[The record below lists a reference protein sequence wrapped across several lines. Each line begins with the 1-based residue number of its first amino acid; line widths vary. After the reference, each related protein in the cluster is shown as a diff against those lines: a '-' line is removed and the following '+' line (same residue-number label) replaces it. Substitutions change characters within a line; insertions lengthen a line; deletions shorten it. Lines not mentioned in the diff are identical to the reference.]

1 MNSNIKLL
9 FTVCWMLPKILRLE
23 LENFKSYKGRQ
34 VIGPFYDFTA
44 IIGPNDSDKSNLMD
58 AISFVLDV
66 RSTHL
71 RGAQLRDL
79 IYAADD
85 REKEQRGRK
94 AFVQLV
100 YQMGNGSELVFTRA
114 ITGAGGSE
122 YKIDHKIVNWDDYSA
137 KLKSLGILVKAR
149 NFLVFQKKIP
159 SISPEVQLAPVNDSQ
174 APLIP
179 IIAKEDE
186 DAPEQDL
193 PAQTAASGCP
203 IPVVVPPTIPNLPR
217 ASVEP
222 DIAAAASAA
231 FTAIMRSNEEGSLI
245 DRDLLIKLLCDP
257 SMLEKLASEHAIPK
271 QAQLPAQLPPTAA
284 HPDPILALIPAPNL
298 DSQPLCSPR
307 VTITRATA
315 VPVNSL
321 PAKDVNYYKSLIQK
335 HGGDRHEMTELAPP
349 HETSH
354 EYHSNPLGSIYREGG
369 WHEQKQNES
378 RKPRTGKPCAYFN
391 TTRGCRQGASCSYLH
406 DSSPSTN
413 SYLQTSSKN
422 MMQRPQGGAKRIKFD
437 R

>member
-1 MNSNIKLL
+1 MVGPKQFKRVSWAPGVNMCQVRLFLSEDAPSQSALGSQDHLQAKAAWLL
-9 FTVCWMLPKILRLE
+9 HSSSAAPDDSVPPGFEALPR
-23 LENFKSYKGRQ
+23 GQ
-34 VIGPFYDFTA
+34 V
-44 IIGPNDSDKSNLMD
+44 
-58 AISFVLDV
+58 
-66 RSTHL
+66 
-71 RGAQLRDL
+71 
-79 IYAADD
+79 
-85 REKEQRGRK
+85 QR
-94 AFVQLV
+94 
-100 YQMGNGSELVFTRA
+100 N
-114 ITGAGGSE
+114 
-122 YKIDHKIVNWDDYSA
+122 
-137 KLKSLGILVKAR
+137 
-149 NFLVFQKKIP
+149 IP
-159 SISPEVQLAPVNDSQ
+159 SIKWQCPPIQWMKPEWLVVAGEESQEVASQNRRQLAVLEAVYPRSSSIPPDPSVSLEVQLAPVNDSQ

-193 PAQTAASGCP
+193 PAQTAASSCP
-203 IPVVVPPTIPNLPR
+203 IPVVIPSTIPNLPR

-271 QAQLPAQLPPTAA
+271 QGQLPAQPPPTVA
-284 HPDPILALIPAPNL
+284 HPEPIFAPIPAPNL
-298 DSQPLCSPR
+298 DSPPLCSPR
-307 VTITRATA
+307 VTIPRATA
-315 VPVNSL
+315 VPVNPL
-321 PAKDVNYYKSLIQK
+321 PAKDANYYKSLIQK
-335 HGGDRHEMTELAPP
+335 HGGDWHEMTEPAPP
-349 HETSH
+349 YETSH

-369 WHEQKQNES
+369 RHEQKQNES

-391 TTRGCRQGASCSYLH
+391 TPRGCRQGASCSYLH

-422 MMQRPQGGAKRIKFD
+422 IMQGQQGGAKRIKFD